1 MDGIFQAA
9 ATWAGSIVAGLLR
22 RRWLRRMVATV
33 LIILII
39 YTVGGFFGLPYALR
53 RVLTGQVASSLK
65 RPVTVGVIA
74 FNPYR
79 LRLEVNDLHVADR
92 DPQQHFVD
100 LKKLRVKVSWS
111 SLWRLAPIVGEFYTD
126 GLIVHVVRTGEQT
139 FNFSDLLSKSA
150 NAPAPAP
157 AANQKPSGPPRFAV
171 SNIQLNDGEIDFED
185 QTLHQQHRVE
195 HLRLAVPFIANLPS
209 DVDIFVQPFLQMI
222 IDGSRFRL
230 TGYTKPF
237 GQSLDTIV
245 NFSLHRLALAPYVA
259 YVPMKLPVK
268 LADGMLSMLIQL
280 HFRNANAEPQIS
292 LDGGA
297 ALEQVDVRDGGG
309 APLLAVGRTVVTL
322 DSVRP
327 LESVAHLKRIY
338 IEGLD
343 AHLVRNA
350 DGTMN
355 VSALAASSPSKP
367 VVPRSTPTALATP
380 AVAIA
385 SPTPTPTSPLAAQM
399 QLTAPAPTP
408 APPSGAPTPKG
419 PLDFALDSFEMADSA
434 VDLTDRSQPT
444 PAVLALKSVRARLDQ
459 LRTVGGGLSPFE
471 MSANVASGGGLAV
484 KGKLDLAQ
492 RQATTD
498 ATLNKIDLAALKGFA
513 ARVLNCDLTSGAL
526 TAQASVKSSFAPNKF
541 NVHVEPATASIE
553 NLVLK
558 DAPGP
563 KEPPNPAEPLGW
575 DKFAISLAQLDLA
588 TQQAVVNEIR
598 ADRLRIAVKRDHHGT
613 INLLTLVKQPGAQAN
628 AVNPPHA
635 PGRRPRSARRER
647 AELRRERA
655 GVSRAG
661 PAPKAASATAPTPG
675 GWKYHVLAVVL
686 DKAEIHLLDERGAK
700 PVKLDVVPLQL
711 NVKDVS
717 DDLSKPIGVEVDGI
731 VNSKGSFRIEGT
743 AAPQPLE
750 TKLKVTTKRLD
761 LSPANAYLGDRVNAT
776 LASALLSMNGTTT
789 AAKHGERLRAGY
801 RGDITLGRVR
811 VRDKLT
817 GDDFVRWNSFSA
829 QGISAEYG
837 QGPPKVRIRGLALA
851 KFYARVILRSNGTL
865 NLKDITSNP
874 RAARVS
880 LTRPGYAGPPVPAP
894 SPAAAATPTA
904 AATPA
909 AAAPPAPQPL
919 PAAIDIGGITLQG
932 GHVNYTDNFIEPHYS
947 ADLVDVGGKIG
958 AFGTGSTQPA
968 EVALEGQLNGNA
980 PLAINGSVNPLT
992 PMAYI
997 NIGAKAD
1004 GVELPGLSTYSAKFT
1019 GYPIVKGTL
1028 TVDVHYLLD
1037 NRNLTATNH
1046 IVINQLTFGDR
1057 VQNKAVINLPIRLAV
1072 AVLKD
1077 PHGVIDLKIPVS
1089 GSLNDP
1095 QFSIAGVIWQVLK
1108 NLVLKAVTAPFNLI
1122 AGLFGG
1128 GDSGQNLNYIV
1139 FAPGY
1144 AQITA
1149 EAEKQLDT
1157 IAKALS
1163 ERPALKLNITGRV
1176 DPRVDRDGLRM
1187 AKVDRQVLAQEIQG
1201 TDESEGTGTVT
1212 VGQDGYDKY
1221 LKKAYKAAKFD
1232 KPRNVVGLTKS
1243 LPPAEMKKLMAENEK
1258 ITDNDLRQLG
1268 DARGD
1273 AVRTAL
1279 TKRKIDPARL
1289 FVLPPKLNA
1298 DDIKEGKTTRAELSL
1313 D

>member
-9 ATWAGSIVAGLLR
+9 ATWAGGIFAGLLR
-22 RRWLRRMVATV
+22 RRWLRRTVATV
-33 LIILII
+33 LIILIL
-39 YTVGGFFGLPYALR
+39 YTVTGFFGVPYALR

-79 LRLEVNDLHVADR
+79 LRLEVNDLQVADR
-92 DPQQHFVD
+92 DPQQQFVD

-126 GLIVHVVRTGEQT
+126 GLSVRVVRTGERT

-150 NAPAPAP
+150 NAPPPAP
-157 AANQKPSGPPRFAV
+157 AANQKPTGPPRFAV
-171 SNIQLNDGEIDFED
+171 SNIQLNDGELDFDD
-185 QTLHQQHRVE
+185 QTLHQRHRIE

-222 IDGSRFRL
+222 VDGSRFRL

-245 NFSLHRLALAPYVA
+245 NFSLHRLALAPYVP

-268 LADGMLSMLIQL
+268 LADGMLSMLVQL
-280 HFRNANAEPQIS
+280 HFRNANAQPQITV
-292 LDGGA
+292 DGGA
-297 ALEQVDVRDGGG
+297 ALEQVDVRDTDG

-322 DSVRP
+322 ESVRP

-338 IEGLD
+338 IEGLN

-355 VSALAASSPSKP
+355 VSALAANFSSKP
-367 VVPRSTPTALATP
+367 AAPRSTPTALATP

-385 SPTPTPTSPLAAQM
+385 SPTSTPASPLAAQM

-408 APPSGAPTPKG
+408 AQPSSAATPKG
-419 PLDFALDSFEMADSA
+419 PLDLALGSFEMADSA
-434 VDLTDRSQPT
+434 VDLTDRSQAT
-444 PAVLALKSVRARLDQ
+444 PAVLALKSIHARLDQ
-459 LRTVGGGLSPFE
+459 LQTVGGGLSPFE
-471 MSANVASGGGLAV
+471 MSANVVAGGGLAFR
-484 KGKLDLAQ
+484 GKLDLAK

-498 ATLNKIDLAALKGFA
+498 ATLNKIDLAGLKGFA
-513 ARVLNCDLTSGAL
+513 ARVLNCDLASGAL
-526 TAQASVKSSFAPNKF
+526 TAHANVKSSFAPNKF
-541 NVHVEPATASIE
+541 NIHVEPATASIE
-553 NLVLK
+553 NFVLK
-558 DAPGP
+558 DPPGP
-563 KEPPNPAEPLGW
+563 KEPQNPPEPLGW
-575 DKFAISLAQLDLA
+575 DKFAVSLGQLDLA
-588 TQQAVVNEIR
+588 TRQAVVNEIR
-598 ADRLRIAVKRDHHGT
+598 ADGLRIAVKRDQYGA

-628 AVNPPHA
+628 AVNPPPA

-647 AELRRERA
+647 TEVRRERA
-655 GVSRAG
+655 AVSRAG
-661 PAPKAASATAPTPG
+661 SAVKAAIAATPTQS
-675 GWKYHVLAVVL
+675 GWQYHVLAVVL
-686 DKAEIHLLDERGAK
+686 DKAEIHLLDEHGAK

-711 NVKDVS
+711 NVKDIS

-743 AAPQPLE
+743 AVPQPLE
-750 TKLKVTTKRLD
+750 TKLEITTKRLD
-761 LSPANAYLGDRVNAT
+761 LSPANAYLGNQINAT

-789 AAKHGERLRAGY
+789 AAKHGERLHADY
-801 RGDITLGRVR
+801 RGDITLGRMR
-811 VRDKLT
+811 LRDKLT
-817 GDDFVRWNSFSA
+817 GDDFVRWHSLSA

-837 QGPPKVRIRGLALA
+837 EGLPKVQIRGLALA
-851 KFYARVILRSNGTL
+851 NFYARVILRSNGTL

-880 LTRPGYAGPPVPAP
+880 LTRPGYAGPPVPAQ
-894 SPAAAATPTA
+894 SAAAA
-904 AATPA
+904 PA

-932 GHVNYTDNFIEPHYS
+932 GHVNYTDNFIEPNYS
-947 ADLVDVGGKIG
+947 ADLVDVGGEIG
-958 AFGTGSTQPA
+958 AFGTSSTQPA
-968 EVALEGQLNGNA
+968 DVVLEGQLNGNA
-980 PLAINGSVNPLT
+980 PLNINGSVNPLT

-1004 GVELPGLSTYSAKFT
+1004 GVELPALSTYSAKYT
-1019 GYPIVKGTL
+1019 GYPIVRGTL

-1037 NRNLTATNH
+1037 NRQLTATNH
-1046 IVINQLTFGDR
+1046 IVIDQLTFGDR

-1077 PHGVIDLKIPVS
+1077 PSGVIDLKIPVS

-1122 AGLFGG
+1122 AGVFA
-1128 GDSGQNLNYIV
+1128 GDGSGQDLNYIL

-1149 EAEKQLDT
+1149 EADTKLDT

-1163 ERPALKLNITGRV
+1163 ARPALKLNITGRV
-1176 DPRVDRDGLRM
+1176 DPRVDHDGLRL
-1187 AKVDRQVLAQEIQG
+1187 AKVDRQVLAQKIKAA
-1201 TDESEGTGTVT
+1201 DESEGSGAVR
-1212 VGQDGYDKY
+1212 VGQDEYDKY
-1221 LKKAYKAAKFD
+1221 LKRAYKAANFD
-1232 KPRNVVGLTKS
+1232 KPRDVLGLTKS
-1243 LPPAEMKKLMAENEK
+1243 LPPADMKKLMAENEK
-1258 ITDNDLRQLG
+1258 ITDEDLRQLG
-1268 DARGD
+1268 DARAN

-1279 TKRKIDPARL
+1279 TKRNIDPARL
-1289 FVLPPKLNA
+1289 FILPPKLNA
-1298 DDIKEGKTTRAELSL
+1298 EDIKEGKTTRAELSL